1 MSRSS
6 AARAN
11 RAGAAFLP
19 AVLVLTALAV
29 LASCRTP
36 DRAGG
41 AGSRQAEGAGE
52 PRLAAVPARA
62 RELFQAA
69 ERGELS
75 EVRRLVEK
83 RPALLQAADKYGWTA
98 ASYAAW
104 SGRKAV
110 YDYLT
115 ARGAATDLFTES
127 ALGPFPRFVE
137 RIKARP
143 AAVRERDPREGATP
157 LVWAAR
163 AGNRE
168 GSEYLLAQGAE
179 VDAADREG
187 GRPLAYA
194 VAASD
199 LELTEILLRAGAG
212 LEATDRRGRT
222 PLHLAA
228 GAGSF
233 ELSSLLAERGAA
245 LNAADAD
252 GNTPLHL
259 AAAAGR
265 FEVCEY
271 LLVRGASLKLRNRL
285 GQTPRDLALKNG
297 HEKIALLLKEK
308 P

>member
-6 AARAN
+6 AARALP
-11 RAGAAFLP
+11 AGAA
-19 AVLVLTALAV
+19 LVVTALAL
-29 LASCRTP
+29 LASCQIPGKTG
-36 DRAGG
+36 RAEKPQPP
-41 AGSRQAEGAGE
+41 AAGE
-52 PRLAAVPARA
+52 PNLAAVPARA

-69 ERGELS
+69 ERGELD
-75 EVRRLVEK
+75 EVQRLVEK
-83 RPALLQAADKYGWTA
+83 RPSLLQAADGYGWTA

-104 SGRKAV
+104 RGRKAV

-115 ARGAATDLFTES
+115 ARGAPTDLFTES

-137 RIKARP
+137 RLQARP
-143 AAVRERDPREGATP
+143 ASVRQRDPREGATP

-168 GSEYLLAQGAE
+168 GCEYLLAQGAE
-179 VDAADREG
+179 IDAADREG
-187 GRPLAYA
+187 GRPLSYA

-199 LELTEILLRAGAG
+199 LELAQLLLRAGADPK
-212 LEATDRRGRT
+212 ATDLKGRT

-228 GAGSF
+228 GAGSY
-233 ELSSLLAERGAA
+233 ELVSLLAERGAS
-245 LNAADAD
+245 LDAADAE

-259 AAAAGR
+259 AAAAGS

-271 LLVRGASLKLRNRL
+271 LLARGAPLEVRNRK
-285 GQTPRDLALKNG
+285 GQTPRDAALQNG

>member
-1 MSRSS
+1 
-6 AARAN
+6 
-11 RAGAAFLP
+11 
-19 AVLVLTALAV
+19 
-29 LASCRTP
+29 
-36 DRAGG
+36 
-41 AGSRQAEGAGE
+41 
-52 PRLAAVPARA
+52 VPARA

-83 RPALLQAADKYGWTA
+83 RPALLQAADGYGWTA

-115 ARGAATDLFTES
+115 GLGAATDLFTES
-127 ALGPFPRFVE
+127 ALGPFARFVE
-137 RIKARP
+137 RLKARP
-143 AAVRERDPREGATP
+143 AAVRQHDPREGATP

-168 GSEYLLAQGAE
+168 GCEYLLAQGAE

-194 VAASD
+194 VAAAD
-199 LELTEILLRAGAG
+199 PELTELLLRAGAG

-228 GAGSF
+228 EAGSF

-245 LNAADAD
+245 LDAVDAD

-259 AAAAGR
+259 AAAAGS

-271 LLVRGASLKLRNRL
+271 LLVRGAPLKARNRM